1 MKNVELVLANE
12 SGLHARPGKDFVQL
26 AKGFESVVTVIKGGE
41 RYNGKSLMKLMQA
54 GLSKGDTFQI
64 EAEGEDEDKA
74 IEALTDYIK
83 NLRE

>member
-1 MKNVELVLANE
+1 MKNAELVLAND

-26 AKGFESVVTVIKGGE
+26 AKSFDSTITVIKNGE

-54 GLSKGDTFQI
+54 GLSKGDAFQI
-64 EAEGEDEDKA
+64 ETDGEDEDKA
-74 IEALTDYIK
+74 LAALADYIK

>member
-1 MKNVELVLANE
+1 MKNIELVLANE
-12 SGLHARPGKDFVQL
+12 SGLHARPGKEFVQL
-26 AKGFESVVTVIKGGE
+26 AKGFESVITVIKNGE

-64 EAEGEDEDKA
+64 ETEGEDEDKA
-74 IEALTDYIK
+74 IAALTDYIK